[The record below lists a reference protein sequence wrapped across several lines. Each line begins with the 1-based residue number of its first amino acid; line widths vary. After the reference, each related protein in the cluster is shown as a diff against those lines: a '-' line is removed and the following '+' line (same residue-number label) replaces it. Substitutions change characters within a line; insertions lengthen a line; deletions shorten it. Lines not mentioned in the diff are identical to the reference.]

1 VRGTAGTRV
10 LTPGPRRLRVAVPW
24 LGRAAREAAGT
35 GAVRLPAAEWLLSR
49 AQRQSAAPGWRE
61 WLAGDAPFG
70 VQSFERFPA
79 GPCVRAAWTGQRPS
93 GSWACAAPVHL
104 LTGLDHL
111 RLAAP
116 APLPLEPEESA
127 TLVEDIN
134 ARLAGGGFT
143 LHNVAGRGWVCEC
156 PAGVECEAPEPA
168 LAVGGNLRDLMPAGR
183 DARRVRAWVNEVQ
196 MVLHEHPV
204 NERRGARGL
213 PVANSVWLWGFG
225 TAGEP
230 QDAPDALLLTDDD
243 WLAGLWQLHG
253 AVPGAPDTLA
263 SALAGAAREIRLG
276 IAEPPASV
284 TPAMLAGLEQAVF
297 APIRAAIAGR
307 RLHAVAIHTGRAVHA
322 LEGNARWRFWRP
334 ARPLAEVLQ

>member
-1 VRGTAGTRV
+1 MCGGAGTRV
-10 LTPGPRRLRVAVPW
+10 LRPGSRRLRVAVPW
-24 LGRAAREAAGT
+24 LSRAASDAART
-35 GAVRLPAAEWLLSR
+35 DAVRLPAAEWLLSR
-49 AQRQSAAPGWRE
+49 AARRPAQRGWRE

-70 VQSFERFPA
+70 VQALERFPA

-134 ARLAGGGFT
+134 TRLAGGGFT
-143 LHNVAGRGWVCEC
+143 LHDVAGRGWLCEC
-156 PAGVECEAPEPA
+156 PAGIECDAPEPA
-168 LAVGGNLRDLMPAGR
+168 LAVGGNLRDLMPVGR
-183 DARRVRAWVNEVQ
+183 DARRIRAWVNEVQ

-204 NERRGARGL
+204 NERRGTRGL
-213 PVANSVWLWGFG
+213 PMANSVWLWGFG
-225 TAGEP
+225 TAGRP
-230 QDAPDALLLTDDD
+230 QAPPDGLLLTDDD

-253 AVPGAPDTLA
+253 AVSETPDALA
-263 SALAGAAREIRLG
+263 VALAGDATEIRLG
-276 IAEPPASV
+276 IVEPPASAARA
-284 TPAMLAGLEQAVF
+284 TLAGLERRVF
-297 APIRAAIAGR
+297 APVRAALAGR
-307 RLHAVAIHTGRAVHA
+307 RLQEVAFHTGSAIHVLDG
-322 LEGNARWRFWRP
+322 GARWRLWRP